1 VDIGR
6 DSQNRREDFN
16 VGIRTLSDIVGE
28 DGGDVESHC
37 RARAS
42 DYLTA
47 QRVADETG
55 VPLTAI
61 INPGGAPVDPAQAVA
76 EAIQQTQEEQP

>member
-1 VDIGR
+1 
-6 DSQNRREDFN
+6 
-16 VGIRTLSDIVGE
+16 
-28 DGGDVESHC
+28 VESHC

-47 QRVADETG
+47 QRVAEETG

-61 INPGGAPVDPAQAVA
+61 VNPGGNPVDPAQAVA
-76 EAIQQTQEEQP
+76 DAIQVNQED